1 MATRARGVVRVRVLV
16 QVAYRGLPGRLVDG
30 HVVLAFLGFRQ
41 DLEGI
46 DVMTVNGGL
55 RLLS

>member
-16 QVAYRGLPGRLVDG
+16 QVAYRGFPGRLVDG

-41 DLEGI
+41 DLKGI

-55 RLLS
+55 RLPA